1 MIQIQRW
8 KIIAVT
14 LLCIWGLLYAI
25 PSFLP
30 RNVVEQFP
38 RWLHADR
45 ISLGLDLQGGSHLLL
60 EVDTRA
66 VRVDRLQ
73 NIVDDV
79 RVTFRNQR
87 INYTDLG
94 VDGDA
99 VSVRLRDLADRE
111 KALSALRGLDPNAT
125 VAVSPEGVARFT
137 YTEKAW
143 EDRYASAIQQSL
155 EIVRRRIDET
165 GTREPTIVRHGKDR
179 ILVQL
184 PGVDDP
190 ERIKRLLGTTAKM
203 TFHLVDGRANMADIE
218 SNRAPA
224 GSIIVEFDKADA
236 ASGRREKIAVQRR
249 VAVSGEN
256 LTDAQPTISNGEP
269 VVSFRFDAI
278 GARKFGEITTENV
291 NKPFAI
297 LLDNRVISAPNI
309 REPILGGSGIITGG
323 FTVQTA
329 NELALLLRAGALPA
343 PLKVLEE
350 RTVGPDL
357 GSDSIKA
364 GTIAIVIGYALIA
377 ILMLVGYGLFGIFA
391 NVTLILN
398 IAFTIAIMAALGAT
412 LTLPGLAGMV
422 LGLAMAV
429 DANVLIYERIRE
441 EERQGRSPFPA
452 VDVSFQRAYV
462 TILDSNLTT
471 LIAAMF
477 LYALGSGPVRGFAVT
492 LGIGIACS
500 MLTAVTVT
508 RMMIV
513 GWLKWAKPK
522 QLPI

>member
-8 KIIAVT
+8 KIIVVV
-14 LLCIWGLLYAI
+14 LLCVWGILYAL
-25 PSFLP
+25 PSFMP
-30 RNVVEQFP
+30 RSWTEQLP

-66 VRVDRLQ
+66 VKADRLQ
-73 NIVDDV
+73 NLVDDV
-79 RVTFRNQR
+79 RVVFRNQR
-87 INYTDLG
+87 LNYTDLG

-99 VSVRLRDLADRE
+99 VTVRLRDLADRE
-111 KALSALRGLDPNAT
+111 KALTALRGIDPA
-125 VAVSPEGVARFT
+125 AVVTISPEGVARFS
-137 YTEKAW
+137 YNEKAW
-143 EDRYASAIQQSL
+143 DDRFTAAIQQSL

-203 TFHLVDGRANMADIE
+203 TFHLVDTRASPADVE
-218 SNRAPA
+218 AGRAPA
-224 GSIIVEFDKADA
+224 GSILVEYDKADP
-236 ASGRREKIAVQRR
+236 SGRRERIAVQRR
-249 VAVSGEN
+249 IAVSGEN
-256 LTDAQPTISNGEP
+256 LTDSQPTFSNGEP

-278 GARKFGEITTENV
+278 GARKFGEITTENT

-297 LLDNRVISAPNI
+297 LLDNKVISAPMI
-309 REPILGGSGIITGG
+309 REPILGGSGIIIGG
-323 FTVQTA
+323 FTTQTA

-357 GSDSIKA
+357 GSDSIRA
-364 GTIAIVIGYALIA
+364 GSIAIVIGYALIA
-377 ILMLVGYGLFGIFA
+377 LLMLVGYGLFGIFA
-391 NVTLILN
+391 NVTLFLN
-398 IAFTIAIMAALGAT
+398 IAFTIAIMAAIGAT

-462 TILDSNLTT
+462 TIIDSNLTT
-471 LIAAMF
+471 LIAALF
-477 LYALGSGPVRGFAVT
+477 LYSFGSGPVRGFAVT

-522 QLPI
+522 TLPI

>member
-8 KIIAVT
+8 KIILVA
-14 LLCIWGLLYAI
+14 LICAWGVIYAI

-30 RNVVEQFP
+30 RASVDSLP
-38 RWLHADR
+38 RWLHAER
-45 ISLGLDLQGGSHLLL
+45 ITLGLDLQGGSHLLL
-60 EVDTRA
+60 EVDTKA
-66 VRVDRLQ
+66 VKNDRLA
-73 NIVDDV
+73 NLVDDV
-79 RVTFRNQR
+79 RVAFRNAR
-87 INYTDLG
+87 LTYTDLG
-94 VDGDA
+94 ADA
-99 VSVRLRDLADRE
+99 EGVNVKLRDPADRE
-111 KALSALRGLDPNAT
+111 KAQTALRNLDANAT
-125 VAVSPEGVARFT
+125 VTVSPEGAVRMT
-137 YTEKAW
+137 YSEKAW
-143 EDRYASAIQQSL
+143 EDRYTAAIQQSL

-165 GTREPTIVRHGKDR
+165 GTKETTIVRHGKDR

-203 TFHLVDGRANMADIE
+203 TFHLVDTRASQADIE

-224 GSIIVEFDKADA
+224 GSMIVEYDKPGAD
-236 ASGRREKIAVQRR
+236 GRRDKLAVQRR
-249 VAVSGEN
+249 IAVSGES
-256 LTDAQPTISNGEP
+256 LTDAQPNFNNGEA

-297 LLDNRVISAPNI
+297 LLDNKIISAPNI

-323 FTVQTA
+323 FTVQSA

-357 GSDSIKA
+357 GSDSIQA
-364 GTIAIVIGYALIA
+364 GSIAVVIGYALIA
-377 ILMLVGYGLFGIFA
+377 LLMIVGYGLFGIIA
-391 NVTLILN
+391 NITLMLN
-398 IAFTIAIMAALGAT
+398 IAFTIAIMAGIGAT

-422 LGLAMAV
+422 LGLAMSV
-429 DANVLIYERIRE
+429 DANVLIYERMRE

-452 VDVSFQRAYV
+452 VDVSFQRAYI
-462 TILDSNLTT
+462 TIIDSNLTT
-471 LIAAMF
+471 LIAAIF
-477 LYALGSGPVRGFAVT
+477 LYAFGSGPVRGFAVT

-500 MLTAVTVT
+500 MLTSVTVT
-508 RMMIV
+508 RMLVV

-522 QLPI
+522 TLPI

>member
-8 KIIAVT
+8 KIVVVT
-14 LLCIWGLLYAI
+14 LLCAWGLLYAV
-25 PSFLP
+25 PSFVP
-30 RNVVEQFP
+30 RDWVDGLP

-45 ISLGLDLQGGSHLLL
+45 VNLGLDLQGGSHLLL
-60 EVDTRA
+60 EVDTKA
-66 VRVDRLQ
+66 VKIDRLA
-73 NIVDDV
+73 NLVDDV
-79 RVTFRNQR
+79 RVAFRNQR
-87 INYTDLG
+87 LTYTDLG
-94 VDGDA
+94 ADADA
-99 VSVRLRDLADRE
+99 VTVRLRDLNDRE
-111 KALSALRGLDPNAT
+111 KVLTALRGLDPAAAVT
-125 VAVSPEGVARFT
+125 VSPEGVARMT

-143 EDRYASAIQQSL
+143 DDRYTLAIQQSL

-203 TFHLVDGRANMADIE
+203 TFHLVDVRASQADVDAG
-218 SNRAPA
+218 RAPA
-224 GSIIVEFDKADA
+224 GSMIVENDKPGAD
-236 ASGRREKIAVQRR
+236 GRREKLAVQRR
-249 VAVSGEN
+249 IAVSGEN
-256 LTDAQPTISNGEP
+256 LTDSQPTFNNGEA

-278 GARKFGEITTENV
+278 GARKFAEVTTENV

-309 REPILGGSGIITGG
+309 REPIIGGSGIITGG
-323 FTVQTA
+323 FTVQSA

-357 GSDSIKA
+357 GSDSIRA
-364 GTIAIVIGYALIA
+364 GTIAIAIGYALIA
-377 ILMLVGYGLFGIFA
+377 ILMIVGYGLFGLFA

-422 LGLAMAV
+422 LGLALAV

-471 LIAAMF
+471 LIAALF
-477 LYALGSGPVRGFAVT
+477 LYAFGSGPVRGFAVT
-492 LGIGIACS
+492 LGIGITCS

-522 QLPI
+522 TLPI

>member
-8 KIIAVT
+8 KIILVA
-14 LLCIWGLLYAI
+14 LLCAWGLLYAV
-25 PSFLP
+25 PSFVP
-30 RNVVEQFP
+30 RTVSDGLP

-45 ISLGLDLQGGSHLLL
+45 VNLGLDLQGGSHLLL

-66 VRVDRLQ
+66 VKHDRLA
-73 NIVDDV
+73 NLVDDV
-79 RVTFRNQR
+79 RVAFRNQR
-87 INYTDLG
+87 LTYTDLG
-94 VDGDA
+94 ADAEA
-99 VSVRLRDLADRE
+99 VSVRLRELNDRE
-111 KALSALRGLDPNAT
+111 KALTALRGLDPNAT
-125 VAVSPEGVARFT
+125 VTASPEGVVRMT

-143 EDRYASAIQQSL
+143 DDRYTAAIQQSL

-165 GTREPTIVRHGKDR
+165 GTKEPTIVRHGKDR

-203 TFHLVDGRANMADIE
+203 TFHLVDTRASQADIE

-224 GSIIVEFDKADA
+224 GSMIVENDKPGPD
-236 ASGRREKIAVQRR
+236 GRREKMAVLRR
-249 VAVSGEN
+249 IAVSGEN
-256 LTDAQPTISNGEP
+256 LTDSQPSFNNGEA
-269 VVSFRFDAI
+269 VVTFRFDAI
-278 GARKFGEITTENV
+278 GARKFGEVTTENV

-323 FTVQTA
+323 FTVQSA

-357 GSDSIKA
+357 GSDSIRA
-364 GTIAIVIGYALIA
+364 GTIAVAIGYALIA
-377 ILMLVGYGLFGIFA
+377 ILMIVGYGLFGIFA
-391 NVTLILN
+391 NITLMLN
-398 IAFTIAIMAALGAT
+398 IAFTIAIMAGLGAT

-422 LGLAMAV
+422 LGLAMSV
-429 DANVLIYERIRE
+429 DANVLIYERMRE

-452 VDVSFQRAYV
+452 VDVSFSRAYV

-471 LIAAMF
+471 LIAALF

-508 RMMIV
+508 RMLVV

-522 QLPI
+522 TLPI

>member
-8 KIIAVT
+8 KIILVA
-14 LLCIWGLLYAI
+14 LLCAWGLLYAV
-25 PSFLP
+25 PSFVP
-30 RNVVEQFP
+30 RTVSDGLP

-45 ISLGLDLQGGSHLLL
+45 VNLGLDLQGGSHLLL

-66 VRVDRLQ
+66 VKHDRLA
-73 NIVDDV
+73 NLVDDV
-79 RVTFRNQR
+79 RVAFRNQR
-87 INYTDLG
+87 LTYADLG
-94 VDGDA
+94 ADAEA
-99 VSVRLRDLADRE
+99 VSVRLRDLNDRE
-111 KALSALRGLDPNAT
+111 KALTALRGLDPNAT
-125 VAVSPEGVARFT
+125 VTASPEGVVRMT

-143 EDRYASAIQQSL
+143 DDRYTAAIQQSL

-165 GTREPTIVRHGKDR
+165 GTKEPTIVRHGKDR

-203 TFHLVDGRANMADIE
+203 TFHLVDTRASQADIE

-224 GSIIVEFDKADA
+224 GSMIVENDKPGPD
-236 ASGRREKIAVQRR
+236 GRREKMAVLRR
-249 VAVSGEN
+249 IAVSGEN
-256 LTDAQPTISNGEP
+256 LTDSQPSFNNGEA
-269 VVSFRFDAI
+269 VVTFRFDAI
-278 GARKFGEITTENV
+278 GARKFGEVTTENV

-323 FTVQTA
+323 FTVQSA

-357 GSDSIKA
+357 GSDSIRA
-364 GTIAIVIGYALIA
+364 GTIAVAIGYALIA
-377 ILMLVGYGLFGIFA
+377 ILMIVGYGLFGIFA

-422 LGLAMAV
+422 LGLAMSV
-429 DANVLIYERIRE
+429 DANVLIYERMRE

-452 VDVSFQRAYV
+452 VDVSFSRAYV

-471 LIAAMF
+471 LIAALF

-508 RMMIV
+508 RMLVV

-522 QLPI
+522 TLPI

>member
-8 KIIAVT
+8 KIIVVT
-14 LLCIWGLLYAI
+14 LLCAWGVLFSL

-30 RNVVEQFP
+30 RGMVDQLP
-38 RWLHADR
+38 RWLHAER
-45 ISLGLDLQGGSHLLL
+45 VNLGLDLQGGSHLLL
-60 EVDTRA
+60 EVDTKA
-66 VRVDRLQ
+66 VKADRLQ
-73 NIVDDV
+73 NLVDDV
-79 RVTFRNQR
+79 RVAFRNQR
-87 INYTDLG
+87 LTYTDLG
-94 VDGDA
+94 VDGEA
-99 VSVRLRDLADRE
+99 VAVRLRDLNDRE
-111 KALSALRGLDPNAT
+111 KALTALRGIDAAAT
-125 VAVSPEGVARFT
+125 VTVSPEGAARFS
-137 YTEKAW
+137 YSEKAW
-143 EDRYASAIQQSL
+143 EDRFSSAIQQSL

-203 TFHLVDGRANMADIE
+203 SFHLVDTRATAADSE
-218 SNRAPA
+218 AGRAPA
-224 GSIIVEFDKADA
+224 GSMIVENDRPGAD
-236 ASGRREKIAVQRR
+236 GRREKTAVQRR

-256 LTDAQPTISNGEP
+256 LTDAQPSFNNGEP
-269 VVSFRFDAI
+269 VVSIRFDAV

-291 NKPFAI
+291 GKPFAI

-309 REPILGGSGIITGG
+309 REPIIGGSGIITGG
-323 FTVQTA
+323 FTVQAA

-357 GSDSIKA
+357 GSDSIRA
-364 GTIAIVIGYALIA
+364 GTIAIAIGYALIA
-377 ILMLVGYGLFGIFA
+377 LLMIAGYGLFGIFA
-391 NVTLILN
+391 NITLILN
-398 IAFTIAIMAALGAT
+398 IAFTIAIMAGLGAT

-422 LGLAMAV
+422 LGLAMSV
-429 DANVLIYERIRE
+429 DANVLIYERMRE
-441 EERQGRSPFPA
+441 EERQGRSPYPA

-471 LIAAMF
+471 LIAALF
-477 LYALGSGPVRGFAVT
+477 LYAFGSGPVRGFAVT
-492 LGIGIACS
+492 LGIGITCS

-508 RMMIV
+508 RMLVV

-522 QLPI
+522 TLPI

>member
-1 MIQIQRW
+1 MIHIQRW
-8 KIIAVT
+8 KIVVVA
-14 LLCIWGLLYAI
+14 LLCVWGVLYAV
-25 PSFLP
+25 PSFVP
-30 RNVVEQFP
+30 RAWVDSLP

-45 ISLGLDLQGGSHLLL
+45 INLGLDLQGGSHLLL

-66 VRVDRLQ
+66 VKLDRLA
-73 NIVDDV
+73 NLVDDV

-87 INYTDLG
+87 LTYTDLG
-94 VDGDA
+94 SDA
-99 VSVRLRDLADRE
+99 DSVTVRLRDIGDRD
-111 KALSALRGLDPNAT
+111 KVVLALRGLDPNAT
-125 VAVSPEGVARFT
+125 VTVSPEGVVRMS

-143 EDRYASAIQQSL
+143 DDRYTAAIQQSL

-203 TFHLVDGRANMADIE
+203 TFHLVDTRASQADVE
-218 SNRAPA
+218 TNRAPA
-224 GSIIVEFDKADA
+224 GSMIVEYDKPGPD
-236 ASGRREKIAVQRR
+236 GRKEKLAVQRR

-256 LTDAQPTISNGEP
+256 LTDAQPNFNNGEA
-269 VVSFRFDAI
+269 VVAFRFDAI
-278 GARKFGEITTENV
+278 GARKFGEVTTENV

-297 LLDNRVISAPNI
+297 LLDNKVISAPNI

-357 GSDSIKA
+357 GSDSIRA
-364 GTIAIVIGYALIA
+364 GTIAIAIGYALIA

-391 NVTLILN
+391 NITLILN
-398 IAFTIAIMAALGAT
+398 IAFTIAIMSALGAT

-422 LGLAMAV
+422 LGLALAV

-462 TILDSNLTT
+462 TIIDSNLTT
-471 LIAAMF
+471 LIAALF
-477 LYALGSGPVRGFAVT
+477 LYAFGSGPVRGFAVT
-492 LGIGIACS
+492 LGIGITCS

-508 RMMIV
+508 RMLIV

-522 QLPI
+522 TLPI

>member
-8 KIIAVT
+8 KIIVVA
-14 LLCIWGLLYAI
+14 LLCVWGVLYAI

-30 RNVVEQFP
+30 RTVTDQLP
-38 RWLHADR
+38 RWLHAER
-45 ISLGLDLQGGSHLLL
+45 VNLGLDLQGGSHLLL

-66 VRVDRLQ
+66 VKVDRLQ
-73 NIVDDV
+73 NLVDDV
-79 RVTFRNQR
+79 RVAFRNQR
-87 INYTDLG
+87 LTYTDLG
-94 VDGDA
+94 VEGEA
-99 VSVRLRDLADRE
+99 VSVRLRDPNDRE
-111 KALSALRGLDPNAT
+111 KGATALRNIDAAAT
-125 VAVSPEGVARFT
+125 VTVSPEGVARLT
-137 YTEKAW
+137 YTQKAW
-143 EDRYASAIQQSL
+143 EDRFSSAILQSL

-165 GTREPTIVRHGKDR
+165 GTREPTIVRHGIDR

-203 TFHLVDGRANMADIE
+203 TFHLVDPRASQEDIE
-218 SNRAPA
+218 SNRPPP
-224 GSIIVEFDKADA
+224 GSMIVEYDKPGAD
-236 ASGRREKIAVQRR
+236 GRREKLAVFRR
-249 VAVSGEN
+249 ISVSGEN

-278 GARKFGEITTENV
+278 GARKFGEVTTENV

-323 FTVQTA
+323 FTVQLA

-343 PLKVLEE
+343 PLKVIEE

-357 GSDSIKA
+357 GSDSIRA
-364 GTIAIVIGYALIA
+364 GTTAIVIGYLLIA
-377 ILMLVGYGLFGIFA
+377 LLMLVGYGLFGIFA
-391 NVTLILN
+391 NITLVLN
-398 IAFTIAIMAALGAT
+398 IAFTIAIMSMLGAT

-422 LGLAMAV
+422 LGLAMAI
-429 DANVLIYERIRE
+429 DANVLIYERMRE
-441 EERQGRSPFPA
+441 EERAGRSPFPA

-471 LIAAMF
+471 LIAALF
-477 LYALGSGPVRGFAVT
+477 LYAFGSGPVRGFAVT

-508 RMMIV
+508 RMMVV

>member
-8 KIIAVT
+8 KIIVVA
-14 LLCIWGLLYAI
+14 LLCVWGVLYAL
-25 PSFLP
+25 PSFMP
-30 RNVVEQFP
+30 RAVVDQLP

-45 ISLGLDLQGGSHLLL
+45 INLGLDLQGGSHLLL

-66 VRVDRLQ
+66 VKVDRLQ
-73 NIVDDV
+73 NLVDDV

-87 INYTDLG
+87 LNYTDLG

-99 VSVRLRDLADRE
+99 VSVRLRDLNDRE
-111 KALSALRGLDPNAT
+111 KVGTALRGIDPAAT
-125 VAVSPEGVARFT
+125 VVVSPEGVARLT

-143 EDRYASAIQQSL
+143 EDRFTAAIQQSL

-203 TFHLVDGRANMADIE
+203 SFHLVDIRASQADIE
-218 SNRAPA
+218 AGRAPA
-224 GSIIVEFDKADA
+224 GSMIVENDRA
-236 ASGRREKIAVQRR
+236 APDGRRERLAVLRR

-256 LTDAQPTISNGEP
+256 LTDSQPTFNNGEP

-278 GARKFGEITTENV
+278 GARKFAEVTTENT

-323 FTVQTA
+323 FTVQSA

-357 GSDSIKA
+357 GSDSIRA
-364 GTIAIVIGYALIA
+364 GTVAIIIGYALIA
-377 ILMLVGYGLFGIFA
+377 LLMVVGYGLFGIFA

-398 IAFTIAIMAALGAT
+398 IAFTIAIMAGLGAT

-422 LGLAMAV
+422 LGLAMSV
-429 DANVLIYERIRE
+429 DANVLIYERMRE
-441 EERQGRSPFPA
+441 EERLGRSPFPA

-462 TILDSNLTT
+462 TIVDSNLTT
-471 LIAAMF
+471 LIAALF

-508 RMMIV
+508 RMLVV